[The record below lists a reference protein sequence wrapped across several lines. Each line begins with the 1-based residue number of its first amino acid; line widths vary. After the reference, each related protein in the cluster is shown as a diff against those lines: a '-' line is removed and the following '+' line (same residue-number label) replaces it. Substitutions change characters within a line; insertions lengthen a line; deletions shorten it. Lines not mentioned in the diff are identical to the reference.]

1 MYLLWAQRSAAAIQL
16 EGLGSQL
23 AQTYDVDILCGYSLG
38 DVQDGVNRHT
48 FQRICAEHSAGL
60 LPVKTTHRAAVK
72 RHAAASF
79 ASRCNSVS
87 ETVNSA

>member
-16 EGLGSQL
+16 ERLGRQP
-23 AQTYDVDILCGYSLG
+23 ARTYDAGILCGYSLG
-38 DVQDGVNRHT
+38 NVQDGMNRHT
-48 FQRICAEHSAGL
+48 FQRICAEDSACL
-60 LPVKTTHRAAVK
+60 LPAKTTHRAAVK

>member
-23 AQTYDVDILCGYSLG
+23 AQTYDVDILG
-38 DVQDGVNRHT
+38 DVQDGMNRHT
-48 FQRICAEHSAGL
+48 FQRICAEHSACL
-60 LPVKTTHRAAVK
+60 LPGKTTHRAAVK